1 MQLLSGKTAATQIK
15 GILHPQYQVHGFS
28 IHLTVRTISSLGS
41 NGQIDFGGGEY
52 VAATREE
59 VVPQQLRLEDKY
71 LWWDLSHGSYLVQCN
86 ETLHLAPDE
95 IALIEPEDRLLR
107 AGASH
112 VPLFVRGHIDP
123 VELLLDVGVARLRVK
138 QNARITRV
146 RLFRIEGAITG
157 SSSPRKSSSKST
169 KRANKKK

>member
-1 MQLLSGKTAATQIK
+1 MQLLSGNAAVTQIK
-15 GILHPQYQVHGFS
+15 GILHAQYQVHGFS
-28 IHLTVRTISSLGS
+28 IHLTVRNISSLDS
-41 NGQIDFGGGEY
+41 NGQVDFGGGEY
-52 VAATREE
+52 VAAGRTEI
-59 VVPQQLRLEDKY
+59 VPQQLRLEDKY
-71 LWWDLSHGSYLVQCN
+71 LWWDLSHGSYIVQCN

-146 RLFRIEGAITG
+146 RLFRIEGSITG
-157 SSSPRKSSSKST
+157 SASPRKSSAKSP